1 MDETITRD
9 EYNER
14 KASINSD
21 LKSFTKQ
28 LEKLKSDKDDSISLT
43 EDVFDFIVTVRD
55 DFNSGT
61 LKQKKLIFS
70 FFGENFRLKDWV
82 LALEL
87 HSWLSPII
95 EEYPKLERIYRSLE
109 PIEKASSKQIPETYS
124 HLILL
129 WSGGRGLNSHTQGL
143 KP

>member
-1 MDETITRD
+1 MLNMDETITRD

-55 DFNSGT
+55 DFNKGT

-70 FFGENFRLKDWV
+70 FFGENFRLKD
-82 LALEL
+82 
-87 HSWLSPII
+87 
-95 EEYPKLERIYRSLE
+95 
-109 PIEKASSKQIPETYS
+109 
-124 HLILL
+124 
-129 WSGGRGLNSHTQGL
+129 
-143 KP
+143 